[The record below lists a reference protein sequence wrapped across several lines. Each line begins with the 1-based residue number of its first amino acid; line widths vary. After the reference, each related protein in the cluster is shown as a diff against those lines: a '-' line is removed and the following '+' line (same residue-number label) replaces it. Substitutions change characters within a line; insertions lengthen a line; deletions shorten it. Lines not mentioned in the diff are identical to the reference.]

1 MEEKESLKR
10 QIELLQ
16 SLINNHKSIHGN
28 APSVA
33 GQWQNPAPSR
43 GRGHGAQF
51 PHSYPTR
58 PELYAPRPVGH
69 WRKKYSLSNRSVT
82 ASSDPTNPSSSG
94 SSLGQEGPLV
104 TAQPP
109 TMSGSSQPAPITS
122 TDHSATITKEPS
134 SKGIKGRSPVCTAG
148 LPEATG
154 QPSLSAVSKPS
165 LSRAAGPT
173 AEVTPLIRTQ
183 QGLRSAGK
191 VTSSVQKQEAQ
202 SGPSFSVPFLLG
214 TSGSLAKP
222 PMGSAAPVAPTPP
235 PQAPSGQ
242 LQHKVPSGA
251 KTSAGNPAPLKRSKF
266 TWVKG
271 SEAPAAAPSVS
282 EAAGGRAPGIDRKPP
297 RRPSLS
303 PAQCRLTSAGK
314 YTWVSA
320 VAGRQ
325 ARPAKRL
332 LSPRGPDAPVKKPKP
347 SPSQAAK
354 PRRGSLSGASA
365 AAAAAAH
372 SSRYCWKAA
381 GVVPKGGGVM
391 AKGGGSMYCW
401 KAAGTVAKG
410 AMAKG
415 GSSAY
420 RWSSDRTPRGTSP
433 SNGSFRL
440 RSRTKIIRGKP
451 YGSSVSTVPA
461 VVGGYFSVRRRS
473 QPAGRR
479 GLVAIGR
486 HRLCRLSPTAS
497 PGLSRAGLSSPTLR
511 SPTALRVIKTRYKIV
526 TRRGLPGA
534 THSPSYSP
542 ALCWRTKKVQCA
554 RTLLQ
559 NRLRTPPGP
568 LPDQG
573 VRPWRG
579 RGMRWIGGAL
589 YRVSANKLC
598 RTASLGSPTISTR
611 LRIGRSLASQDLP
624 AYTSPGGLSRGSSTR
639 YLASR
644 ALQRSRSV
652 IRHALQR
659 HQRSKQYCMYYNRF
673 GRCSRGEGCPFI
685 HDPDKVAVCTR
696 FLRGTCKQADGTC
709 PFSHKVSKEK
719 MPVCSFYLRGIC
731 NNSSCPYS
739 HVYVS
744 RKAAICQDFVRGY
757 CPQGEKCK
765 KKHTLV
771 CPDFSSADGCP
782 RGSRCQL
789 QHRLPS
795 KRPGQRQT
803 STPAR
808 RNRRPESPER
818 SEVAECSQAG
828 ERTPADPNKLPSF
841 ISLSS
846 SPETPEPSDASPAEG
861 PEGSGKDRTRLL
873 SSPVYKQQTA
883 VFQMK
888 EELAF

>member
-1 MEEKESLKR
+1 MEERESLKR

-28 APSVA
+28 TPSGA
-33 GQWQNPAPSR
+33 GQWRNPVPSR
-43 GRGHGAQF
+43 GRGHGAEF
-51 PHSYPTR
+51 PHSFPTR
-58 PELYAPRPVGH
+58 PGLYAPRPVGH
-69 WRKKYSLSNRSVT
+69 WRKKYSLNNRSAT
-82 ASSDPTNPSSSG
+82 ALSGATDPSSSG

-104 TAQPP
+104 VARPP
-109 TMSGSSQPAPITS
+109 TTSASSQPAPITN
-122 TDHSATITKEPS
+122 TDHPATITKERS
-134 SKGIKGRSPVCTAG
+134 SQGIKGRSPVGTAG
-148 LPEATG
+148 LPKATG
-154 QPSLSAVSKPS
+154 QPSLSAVSKPG
-165 LSRAAGPT
+165 LSRAAAPT
-173 AEVTPLIRTQ
+173 AEATPLIMAQ
-183 QGLRSAGK
+183 QGLRPAGT

-222 PMGSAAPVAPTPP
+222 KIGSAAPAAPTTPP
-235 PQAPSGQ
+235 PAPSGQ
-242 LQHKVPSGA
+242 LQHKLPSGA
-251 KTSAGNPAPLKRSKF
+251 KANPGRLPGNPAPLKRSKF

-271 SEAPAAAPSVS
+271 SEVPAAAPSFS
-282 EAAGGRAPGIDRKPP
+282 EAAGSRVPGIDRKPP

-303 PAQCRLTSAGK
+303 PPQCRLTSAGK

-325 ARPAKRL
+325 ARPSKRL
-332 LSPRGPDAPVKKPKP
+332 QSPRGPDMPAKKPKP

-365 AAAAAAH
+365 VAAAAAAAH
-372 SSRYCWKAA
+372 SSRYRWKAA
-381 GVVPKGGGVM
+381 GVVAKGTM
-391 AKGGGSMYCW
+391 AKGGGSVYCW
-401 KAAGTVAKG
+401 KAAGAVAKG
-410 AMAKG
+410 AVAKG

-433 SNGSFRL
+433 ITGSFRL
-440 RSRTKIIRGKP
+440 KSRMKIIRGKP
-451 YGSSVSTVPA
+451 YGSVSTVPA
-461 VVGGYFSVRRRS
+461 VMGGYFSVRRRS

-497 PGLSRAGLSSPTLR
+497 PGLCRAGPSSPTLR
-511 SPTALRVIKTRYKIV
+511 SPASLRVIKTRYKIV
-526 TRRGLPGA
+526 TRQGLPGA
-534 THSPSYSP
+534 THSPSYGPTLS
-542 ALCWRTKKVQCA
+542 WRTKKVQCA

-598 RTASLGSPTISTR
+598 RTASPSSPTISPR
-611 LRIGRSLASQDLP
+611 LRIGRSLAPQDLP
-624 AYTSPGGLSRGSSTR
+624 AHISPNGLSRGSSTR

-673 GRCSRGEGCPFI
+673 GRCSRGEGCPYI

-808 RNRRPESPER
+808 RNHRAESPER
-818 SEVAECSQAG
+818 LEVAECSQAG
-828 ERTPADPNKLPSF
+828 GGTPADPNKLPSF

-861 PEGSGKDRTRLL
+861 LEGSDR
-873 SSPVYKQQTA
+873 SSLTA
-883 VFQMK
+883 VPERKLQIKPRF
-888 EELAF
+888 